1 MWIQLFCEGL
11 RGLLEH
17 RRMAR
22 NKVME
27 KFKTELGYKITSKPL
42 NVQSKKKM
50 NGAEWMTNLEENKYT
65 PSFSD
70 FAFGEENLENCVSF
84 YTTSKITKALCWLVY
99 HI

>member
-1 MWIQLFCEGL
+1 
-11 RGLLEH
+11 
-17 RRMAR
+17 
-22 NKVME
+22 
-27 KFKTELGYKITSKPL
+27 
-42 NVQSKKKM
+42 
-50 NGAEWMTNLEENKYT
+50 MTNLEENKYI